1 VKAECSDIE
10 STDQTFAPQISVVLP
25 FRNAQHWLPQLLA
38 ALVREWHVSFELI
51 AVDDHSNDGSA
62 SMLRRLCA
70 HWPSA
75 RWRLLLASGHGVSA
89 ARNQAVVAARASV
102 IAFLDADD
110 RPLPG
115 RLEGPLA
122 ILQAHPE
129 LDHVHAGWWRCD
141 VAGQLQHAVRP
152 WQEGA
157 GFLWQQMLEH
167 KAVLPS
173 AWTVRR
179 DAFLKVGG
187 FDVGLSHAEDVD
199 LLVRLAAAGS
209 KGKWIEE
216 LLVRYRVHPG
226 SASAQLEAQ
235 LQGLF
240 EVLDRHLETI
250 ADDQQPWARQLRYD
264 TKTWGCWLAW
274 SEAEPQLAL
283 SLLSQALLHCPYA
296 LAKRPVHLLEVFCRS
311 CARVGQ
317 AFDRASFQDSPFWQ
331 QAEAILLS
339 R

>member
-1 VKAECSDIE
+1 M
-10 STDQTFAPQISVVLP
+10 DQTFAPQISVVVP
-25 FRNAQHWLPQLLA
+25 FRNAAHWLPQLLA
-38 ALVREWHVSFELI
+38 ALVREWHVPFELI
-51 AVDDHSNDGSA
+51 AVDDHSQDGSA
-62 SMLRRLCA
+62 SVLRRLCA

-75 RWRLLLASGHGVSA
+75 RWHLLQANSHGVSA
-89 ARNQAVVAARASV
+89 ARNQAVAAARAPL

-115 RLEGPLA
+115 RLELPLA
-122 ILQAHPE
+122 MLQAHPE
-129 LDHVHAGWWRCD
+129 LDHVHGGWWRCD
-141 VAGQLQHAVRP
+141 EAGKLQHPVRP

-157 GFLWQQMLEH
+157 GFDWQKMLEH

-179 DAFLKVGG
+179 DVFLKLGG

-209 KGKWIEE
+209 QGEWIEE
-216 LLVRYRVHPG
+216 LLVRYRVH
-226 SASAQLEAQ
+226 SASASARLEAH

-240 EVLDRHLETI
+240 DVLDRHLETI

-264 TKTWGCWLAW
+264 TKIWGCWQAW
-274 SEAEPQLAL
+274 SEVEPQLAL
-283 SLLSQALLHCPYA
+283 RLLNQALLNCPYA
-296 LAKRPVHLLEVFCRS
+296 LSRRPVHLLEVFHRS

-317 AFDRASFQDSPFWQ
+317 PFNRASFQDSSFWQ